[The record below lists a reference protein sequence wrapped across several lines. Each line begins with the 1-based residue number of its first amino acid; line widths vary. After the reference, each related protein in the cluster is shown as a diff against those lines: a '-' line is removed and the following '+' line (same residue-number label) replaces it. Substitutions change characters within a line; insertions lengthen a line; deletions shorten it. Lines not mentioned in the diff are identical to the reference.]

1 MTVAFQPRPKA
12 NAWRCEAYRRL
23 VASMACAQC
32 GRGGPSQAA
41 HADMGKGAGIKAD
54 DRTCYPACADGPMRQ
69 GCHALIGASGMFTRD
84 QRRVIEQN
92 HARKT
97 REAIRQSGQWKES
110 WPVFEE
116 P

>member
-12 NAWRCEAYRRL
+12 DVWRCEAYRRL
-23 VASMACAQC
+23 VASMDCAHC
-32 GRGGPSQAA
+32 HRPGPSQAA
-41 HADMGKGAGIKAD
+41 HADQGKGMALKAD

-69 GCHALIGASGMFTRD
+69 GCHSLIGSRGLFSRD
-84 QRRVIEQN
+84 QRRTIEQN

>member
-1 MTVAFQPRPKA
+1 MTPRPKKTVWK
-12 NAWRCEAYRRL
+12 NEAYRRL
-23 VASMACAQC
+23 VASFDCEHC
-32 GRGGPSQAA
+32 GKGAPSQAA
-41 HADMGKGAGIKAD
+41 HAEQGKGMGIKSD
-54 DRTCYPACADGPMRQ
+54 DRTCFAACADSPGRR
-69 GCHALIGASGMFTRD
+69 GCHSILGQSGMFTRD